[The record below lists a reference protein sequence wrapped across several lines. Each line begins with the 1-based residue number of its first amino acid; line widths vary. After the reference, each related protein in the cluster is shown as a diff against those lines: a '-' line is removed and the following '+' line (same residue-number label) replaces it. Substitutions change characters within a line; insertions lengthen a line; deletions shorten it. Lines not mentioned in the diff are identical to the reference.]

1 MKSILKI
8 IVSILVVAV
17 LFVVVITGIFLAF
30 FDANEYKQEVSDL
43 VREQT
48 GRELQFYG
56 DVSLTIYPVLG
67 MELGGMSFSNA
78 PGFGAADMIKV
89 NKASISVDVASL
101 FAFNPQVNQLILDDL
116 EINLQKNAA
125 GVTNWDDLLAAA
137 DSAAT
142 ESQDPAASSAPTSG
156 SSPTE
161 IKGSFGG
168 LVMNNARLLWQD
180 AQTGVEYRIDDLDIT
195 TGPITADK
203 PFALQIHMA
212 LQSKNEIN
220 AIVDL
225 GGEIQYLVKSS
236 QVKISDLKLQVVA
249 QGSALPL
256 SEIEAGI
263 ASQALVLDLQRNSLK
278 LEGMELN
285 LGDNRLTGMLK
296 ITDFARPALIF
307 KLASDRLDIDALLG
321 TPSVAQKAQMTAPA
335 SGTTSSGSAA
345 AEDVQI
351 SLPMELL
358 RSLQVD
364 GRLSVKQIKVEN
376 LLLDDV
382 ELSIKADNGLL
393 NLDPMIMNL
402 YEGSYQGSVQ
412 IDARGKEPKYRVV
425 EKLQG
430 VQVGQLLTDYMG
442 EDRIIGEM
450 AANVSLTTEGEWLS
464 ALKKNSNG
472 SMDIAFKD
480 GALKGFNLR
489 YSIDR
494 VKAKLSNQPEPSEQ
508 PLQTDFSSLT
518 MSGKIR
524 KGIFSSNDL
533 KLLAPLLRVGGEG
546 IANINDNTID
556 YRVDVKLVGTV
567 AGQQGDEA
575 DELSGLLIPV
585 RIVGPFENPEID
597 VQLDEM
603 LKARA
608 KELGDR
614 EKAKLKAEVEKQKAE
629 LQRQIDA
636 EKAKLKASR
645 QREKEKLQ
653 EKLEA
658 EQKAAEQDLK
668 DKLKDKL
675 KNLF

>member
-1 MKSILKI
+1 MKSIFKI
-8 IVSILVVAV
+8 IASILIVAV

-43 VREQT
+43 VHAQT

-78 PGFGAADMIKV
+78 QGFGTGDMIKV
-89 NKASISVDVASL
+89 NKVSISVDFASL
-101 FAFNPQVNQLILDDL
+101 FAFNPQVNQLILEDL
-116 EINLQKNAA
+116 ESNLQKNAA
-125 GVTNWDDLLAAA
+125 GVTNWDDLLVTAEPAV
-137 DSAAT
+137 T
-142 ESQDPAASSAPTSG
+142 ESQDPAAASAPTSG
-156 SSPTE
+156 VSSTE

-168 LVMNNARLLWQD
+168 LVVNNARLLWQD
-180 AQTGVEYRIDDLDIT
+180 EQTGAEYRIDDLDIT
-195 TGPITADK
+195 TGPVTADK
-203 PFALQIHMA
+203 PFALQINMA
-212 LQSKNEIN
+212 LRSKNEID
-220 AIVDL
+220 AVIDL
-225 GGEIQYLVKSS
+225 GGDIQYLPESS
-236 QVKISDLKLQVVA
+236 RVKISDLKLQVKA

-256 SEIEAGI
+256 SEIKAGI
-263 ASQALVLDLQRNSLK
+263 ASQSLLLDLQRNALK
-278 LEGMELN
+278 LEGMELS
-285 LGDNRLTGMLK
+285 LDDNRLTGKLEV
-296 ITDFARPALIF
+296 TDFVRPALNF

-321 TPSVAQKAQMTAPA
+321 TPSVAQKAQAATPA
-335 SGTTSSGSAA
+335 SDSTTSGSAA

-364 GRLSVKQIKVEN
+364 GQLSVKQIKVEN

-382 ELSIKADNGLL
+382 ELSIKANNGLL

-402 YEGSYQGSVQ
+402 YDGSYRGSVH

-425 EKLQG
+425 ERLEG

-442 EDRIIGEM
+442 EDRISGEM
-450 AANVSLTTEGEWLS
+450 AANASLTTTGEWLS

-494 VKAKLSNQPEPSEQ
+494 VKAKMSNQPEPSKQ

-567 AGQQGDEA
+567 AGQQGGEA

-585 RIVGPFENPEID
+585 RIVGPFENPKID

-608 KELGDR
+608 KKLRDQ
-614 EKAKLKAEVEKQKAE
+614 EKAKLKAEIEKQKAE
-629 LQRQIDA
+629 LEKQIEA
-636 EKAKLKASR
+636 EKARLEAAK
-645 QREKEKLQ
+645 QHEKEKLEQ
-653 EKLEA
+653 KLEA
-658 EQKAAEQDLK
+658 EQKAAEQELK
-668 DKLKDKL
+668 DKLKKL
-675 KNLF
+675 F

>member
-8 IVSILVVAV
+8 IVSILVFAV
-17 LFVVVITGIFLAF
+17 LFVVVITGIFLAV

-89 NKASISVDVASL
+89 NKASISVDVGSL
-101 FAFNPQVNQLILDDL
+101 IAFNPQVNQLILDDL

-125 GVTNWDDLLAAA
+125 GVTNWDDLLVAA

-142 ESQDPAASSAPTSG
+142 QSQDPAASSAPTSG

-195 TGPITADK
+195 TGPVSADK

-212 LQSKNEIN
+212 LQSKNEMD

-225 GGEIQYLVKSS
+225 GGEIQYLVKTS

-263 ASQALVLDLQRNSLK
+263 ASQSLLLDLQRNRLK

-285 LGDNRLTGMLK
+285 LDDNLLTGMLEV
-296 ITDFARPALIF
+296 TDFARPALNF
-307 KLASDRLDIDALLG
+307 KLASHRLDVDALLG
-321 TPSVAQKAQMTAPA
+321 TPSVAQKAQMALPA
-335 SGTTSSGSAA
+335 NGSTTSGSAA
-345 AEDVQI
+345 AKDVQI

-358 RSLQVD
+358 RSLQVE
-364 GRLSVKQIKVEN
+364 GQLSVKQIKIEN

-382 ELSIKADNGLL
+382 ELSIRANNGLL
-393 NLDPMIMNL
+393 KLDPMKLNL

-412 IDARGKEPKYRVV
+412 IDARGKEPEYQVV
-425 EKLQG
+425 ETLEG
-430 VQVGQLLTDYMG
+430 VQIGQLLTDYMG
-442 EDRIIGEM
+442 EDRIVGEM
-450 AANVSLTTEGEWLS
+450 AANASLTTEGEWLS

-494 VKAKLSNQPEPSEQ
+494 VRAKMSNQPEPSKQ

-524 KGIFSSNDL
+524 NGIFSSNDL

-567 AGQQGDEA
+567 AGQEGGEA

-585 RIVGPFENPEID
+585 RIVGPFENPKID

-603 LKARA
+603 LKAKAANLR
-608 KELGDR
+608 EQ

-629 LQRQIDA
+629 LQKQIDA
-636 EKAKLKASR
+636 EKARLEAAK
-645 QREKEKLQ
+645 QREKEKQ
-653 EKLEA
+653 RQVIEAEKKEA
-658 EQKAAEQDLK
+658 EQKLRE
-668 DKLKDKL
+668 KLKKL
-675 KNLF
+675 F

>member
-8 IVSILVVAV
+8 IVSILVFAV
-17 LFVVVITGIFLAF
+17 LFVVVITGIFLAV

-89 NKASISVDVASL
+89 NKASISVDVGSL
-101 FAFNPQVNQLILDDL
+101 IAFNPQVNQLILDDL

-125 GVTNWDDLLAAA
+125 GVTNWDDLLVAA

-142 ESQDPAASSAPTSG
+142 QSQDPAASSAPTSG

-195 TGPITADK
+195 TGPVSADK

-212 LQSKNEIN
+212 LQSKNEMD

-225 GGEIQYLVKSS
+225 GGEIQYLVKTS

-263 ASQALVLDLQRNSLK
+263 ASQSLLLDLQRNRLK

-285 LGDNRLTGMLK
+285 LDDNLLTGMLEV
-296 ITDFARPALIF
+296 TDFARPALNF
-307 KLASDRLDIDALLG
+307 KLASHRLDVDALLG
-321 TPSVAQKAQMTAPA
+321 TPSVAQKAQMALPA
-335 SGTTSSGSAA
+335 NGSTTSGSAA
-345 AEDVQI
+345 AKDVQI

-358 RSLQVD
+358 RSLQVE
-364 GRLSVKQIKVEN
+364 GQLSVKQIKIEN

-382 ELSIKADNGLL
+382 ELSIRANNGLL
-393 NLDPMIMNL
+393 KLDPMKLNL

-412 IDARGKEPKYRVV
+412 IDARGKEPEYQVV
-425 EKLQG
+425 ETLEG
-430 VQVGQLLTDYMG
+430 VQIGQLLTDYMG
-442 EDRIIGEM
+442 EDRIVGEM
-450 AANVSLTTEGEWLS
+450 AANASLTTEGEWLS

-494 VKAKLSNQPEPSEQ
+494 VRAKMSNQPEPSKQ

-524 KGIFSSNDL
+524 NGIFSSNDL

-546 IANINDNTID
+546 IANINDNTVD

-567 AGQQGDEA
+567 AGQEGGEA

-585 RIVGPFENPEID
+585 RIVGPFENPKID

-603 LKARA
+603 LKAKAANLR
-608 KELGDR
+608 EQ

-629 LQRQIDA
+629 LQKQIDA
-636 EKAKLKASR
+636 EKARLEAAK
-645 QREKEKLQ
+645 QREKEKQ
-653 EKLEA
+653 RQVIEAEKKEA
-658 EQKAAEQDLK
+658 EQKLRE
-668 DKLKDKL
+668 KLKKL
-675 KNLF
+675 F

>member
-56 DVSLTIYPVLG
+56 DVGLTIYPVLG

-142 ESQDPAASSAPTSG
+142 QPQDPAASSAPAAG

-212 LQSKNEIN
+212 LRSKNEID

-263 ASQALVLDLQRNSLK
+263 ASQSLLLDLQRNSLK

-296 ITDFARPALIF
+296 VTDFARPALIF
-307 KLASDRLDIDALLG
+307 KLASDRLDVDALLG
-321 TPSVAQKAQMTAPA
+321 TPSVAQKAQMTVPA
-335 SGTTSSGSAA
+335 ANTTTTGSTP

-351 SLPMELL
+351 TLPMELL

-364 GRLSVKQIKVEN
+364 GRLSVKQIKIEN

-382 ELSIKADNGLL
+382 ELSIKANDGLL
-393 NLDPMIMNL
+393 NLDPLIMNL
-402 YEGSYQGSVQ
+402 YEGSYQGSVH

-425 EKLQG
+425 ERLEG
-430 VQVGQLLTDYMG
+430 VQIGQLLTDYMG

-450 AANVSLTTEGEWLS
+450 AANASLTTSGEWLS

-567 AGQQGDEA
+567 AGQQGGES

-608 KELGDR
+608 KQLTDQ

-636 EKAKLKASR
+636 EKAKLEASR

-653 EKLEA
+653 QKLEA